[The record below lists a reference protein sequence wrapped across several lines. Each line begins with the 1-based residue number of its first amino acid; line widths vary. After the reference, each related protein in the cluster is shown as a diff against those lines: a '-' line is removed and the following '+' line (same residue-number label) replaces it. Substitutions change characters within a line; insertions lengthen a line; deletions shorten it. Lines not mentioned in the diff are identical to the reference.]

1 MNIQSGHLS
10 SGDQTLSKCSSPAN
24 PVLTSLFLQDVR
36 MDGPPDSS
44 VESDHEKQRTDK
56 LVCPRCERAFPYTE
70 KSRWEQ
76 HCKRCTDD

>member
-10 SGDQTLSKCSSPAN
+10 PGNQAVLKCSSPAS
-24 PVLTSLFLQDVR
+24 PVPSLHMQDVR
-36 MDGPPDSS
+36 ADGPPDSS

-56 LVCPRCERAFPYTE
+56 LVCPRCEREFPYTE
-70 KSRWEQ
+70 KSRWER